1 MEAPPPVAGVAFI
14 IPYIGSHTLGTW
26 APYLLTFQIFDAV
39 IFGPV
44 TAGVFGWL
52 WPR

>member
-1 MEAPPPVAGVAFI
+1 MEPPPPVAGASFI
-14 IPYIGSHTLGTW
+14 IPYTGSHTSRAG

-39 IFGPV
+39 IFGLV

>member
-1 MEAPPPVAGVAFI
+1 METPRVAGASFI
-14 IPYIGSHTLGTW
+14 IPYIGSHTLRAG
-26 APYLLTFQIFDAV
+26 APYLLTFQVFDGL